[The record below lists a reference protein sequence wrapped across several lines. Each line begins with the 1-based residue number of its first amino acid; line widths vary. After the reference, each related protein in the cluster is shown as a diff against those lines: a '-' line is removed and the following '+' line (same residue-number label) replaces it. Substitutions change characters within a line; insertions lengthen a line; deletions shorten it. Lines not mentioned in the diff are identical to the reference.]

1 MGGNILGKNT
11 VTVCRKFLCCI
22 AFAFSAGLVFCAAAS
37 AGVVGEVK
45 KDLEPVSGYILAR
58 ENGAYVVDLKK
69 DQGVRAG
76 DLLSVSG
83 EGRELTHPETGET
96 IGMLEKKK
104 GVLAVRRVKQNY
116 CFAAPVAGREFERGD
131 RVARY
136 SGMPAVFTDYT
147 KKGEALFVRLRHEL
161 PDLEWQDYAEAD
173 DGITKDEAV
182 NGLNFFLR
190 KDRLEIRG
198 PELGLIRSYELK
210 DFAGDTQVRGEPS
223 LMERKRSWRAR
234 SKVNFLLNPE
244 GQADQR
250 ILQADFT
257 GHGGRVLA
265 AATNGS
271 QILIYAPEQKFEP
284 VFKADTALPGQ
295 ILWVSWWRPAQ
306 SENLYLAVTAAVDDN
321 RGYSQ
326 ESGKKI
332 DGTVFIWQQGRLTP
346 VERGLD
352 YLMAA
357 FDTDGNG
364 TPETLLAQELDRDTF
379 FGKTRQLMLKSDRIK
394 ARSPAFDLPRRFP
407 VLGAVFA
414 DLSGDKTPEIA
425 YIRNRKLFVHST
437 QGVVYESADNIGGSL
452 NHFTYDLNPGA
463 KDRIFTTVTLETP
476 PAAVDMDND
485 GTPELLAAAADT
497 SWFSLSGMGA
507 DVRKSRVSVTDFTE
521 SGYESAP
528 GSDFLEKAIQ
538 GMGAVN
544 GKIWLVNTRGS
555 DKNPASRFYTLD
567 LE

>member
-1 MGGNILGKNT
+1 MGKKT
-11 VTVCRKFLCCI
+11 VTVCRKLLCGI
-22 AFAFSAGLVFCAAAS
+22 AFASAAGLVFCAAAS

-83 EGRELTHPETGET
+83 NGRELTHPETGET
-96 IGMLEKKK
+96 IGTLEKKK
-104 GVLAVRRVKQNY
+104 GILEITRVKQDY
-116 CFAAPVAGREFERGD
+116 SFAAPLAGQEFERGD

-136 SGMPAVFTDYT
+136 SGMPAVFRDHT

-173 DGITKDEAV
+173 HEITKDEAV
-182 NGLNFFLR
+182 NGLNFFLH

-198 PELGLIRSYELK
+198 PELGLIRSYEMQ
-210 DFAGDTQVRGEPS
+210 DFAGDAQARKEPS
-223 LMERKRSWRAR
+223 LTRRERSWQAR
-234 SKVNFLLNPE
+234 GDRNFFLNPE

-250 ILQADFT
+250 ILHADFT
-257 GHGGRVLA
+257 GHGSRVLA

-271 QILIYAPEQKFEP
+271 EILIYAPEQGFDP
-284 VFKADTALPGQ
+284 VFKTDIALPGQ

-306 SENLYLAVTAAVDDN
+306 SGNLYLAVTAAVDDN

-332 DGTVFIWQQGRLTP
+332 DGTVFIWQQDRLTL

-379 FGKTRQLMLKSDRIK
+379 FGKTRQLVLKSEGIEVK
-394 ARSPAFDLPRRFP
+394 SPSFELPRRFP

-425 YIRNRKLFVHST
+425 YIRNRKLFVHSR
-437 QGVVYESADNIGGSL
+437 QGLVYESADNRGGSL
-452 NHFTYDLNPGA
+452 NHFTYDLNPGS
-463 KDRIFTTVTLETP
+463 KDRIFSTVNLEIP

-485 GTPELLAAAADT
+485 GRPELLAATADT
-497 SWFSLSGMGA
+497 SWFSLSGMGT
-507 DVRKSRVSVTDFTE
+507 DVRKTRVSITDFTDR
-521 SGYESAP
+521 GYESAP

-538 GMGAVN
+538 GMGVVN
-544 GKIWLVNTRGS
+544 GKTWLVNTRGS
-555 DKNPASRFYTLD
+555 DKNPDSRFYTLD
-567 LE
+567 FE